1 MLQMKLLWNKI
12 KKIFKKQTQSIQFKL
27 VIVFL
32 LTCLVLL
39 IVNVV
44 LYQSMNQIVQRLDS
58 VYEANVSLN
67 ELQEVLD
74 HTQNALTQYLSA
86 KSADAMEEYYINENV
101 YLDMIKKLNNKIV
114 NQEMLMMEKNIR
126 ELSFEYLKTANKVID
141 AKRGKNIEKY
151 KVYYQDMTQ

>member
-1 MLQMKLLWNKI
+1 MKLLWNKI

-126 ELSFEYLKTANKVID
+126 
-141 AKRGKNIEKY
+141 
-151 KVYYQDMTQ
+151 